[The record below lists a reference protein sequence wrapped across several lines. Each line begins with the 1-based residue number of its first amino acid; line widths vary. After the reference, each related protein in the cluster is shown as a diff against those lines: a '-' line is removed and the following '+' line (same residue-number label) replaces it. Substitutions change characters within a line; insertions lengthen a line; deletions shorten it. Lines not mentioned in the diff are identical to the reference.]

1 MFDELL
7 SSGNMVS
14 HKPRVVVVVVVV
26 VFVDDTVHQSVR
38 FVQIMRWWI
47 SNLRH

>member
-14 HKPRVVVVVVVV
+14 YTPRVVVVVVV

-47 SNLRH
+47 SNLGH